1 MKCVLVGNYGVGN
14 IGDEALKEYFL
25 SEFPDIEWSVVSA
38 NPTEK
43 RDTPRLPLGIRS
55 LFTPWWKTINA
66 IRHSDILIFGGG
78 SLFTDIESV
87 WACVIWRTYAILAS
101 WFKVTVMLAF
111 QGAGPWKTGLGLRLA
126 KKTYQSA
133 AFISVRDEDSL
144 RRLEAF
150 TLSRPPVLS
159 FDPAFAFFAT
169 HPRNTVGQRLV
180 LIPRANS
187 NEKFFEEAQKKLSE
201 NFSDVRILL
210 MQPDDTERRV
220 GERLKAMSTVAAS
233 VIELTSVQ
241 HLLDEVSTASD
252 VLSQRFHGTLAAF
265 AMGVPARS
273 VPQHTGDKMDT
284 LNERMNDG
292 SARTALLTTVKTG
305 SDALREAMRGVSSL

>member
-25 SEFPDIEWSVVSA
+25 SKFPDISWSIVSA
-38 NPTEK
+38 HPTAAH
-43 RDTPRLPLGIRS
+43 DIPRLPLGVRS
-55 LFTPWWKTINA
+55 LFAPWWKTINA
-66 IRHSDILIFGGG
+66 IRHADALIFGGG

-101 WFKVTVMLAF
+101 WFKVPVMLAF

-150 TLSRPPVLS
+150 HLAHPPTLS

-169 HPRNTVGQRLV
+169 KPRISVSHRLV

-201 NFSDVRILL
+201 NFSDVHILL
-210 MQPDDTERRV
+210 MQPDDIERRV
-220 GERLKAMSTVAAS
+220 GKRLKAICTVPAL

-241 HLLDEVSTASD
+241 HLLDEVSAASE

-265 AMGVPARS
+265 AMGIPARS
-273 VPQHTGDKMDT
+273 VPQHAGDKMDT
-284 LNERMNDG
+284 LNERMNDA
-292 SARTALLTTVKTG
+292 SARTVLLTTVKTG
-305 SDALREAMRGVSSL
+305 SDALRQAMRGVSSL

>member
-25 SEFPDIEWSVVSA
+25 SEFPDIQWCVVSA
-38 NPTEK
+38 NPIQQS
-43 RDTPRLPLGIRS
+43 DIPRLPLGIRS
-55 LFTPWWKTINA
+55 FFTPWWKTINA
-66 IRHSDILIFGGG
+66 IRHADALVFGGG

-101 WFKVTVMLAF
+101 WFKVPVMLAF
-111 QGAGPWKTGLGLRLA
+111 QGAGPWTTGLGLRLA
-126 KKTYQSA
+126 RKTYQSA

-144 RRLEAF
+144 RRLDAF
-150 TLSRPPVLS
+150 KLSRLPTLS

-169 HPRNTVGQRLV
+169 HPRSSVGQRLV

-220 GERLKAMSTVAAS
+220 GERLKAMSSVPAI

-241 HLLDEVSTASD
+241 HLLDEVSSASD

-265 AMGVPARS
+265 AMGIPARS
-273 VPQHTGDKMDT
+273 VPQHAGDKMET
-284 LNERMNDG
+284 LNQRMNDG
-292 SARTALLTTVKTG
+292 SARTALLATVKTG
-305 SDALREAMRGVSSL
+305 ADGLRQAMRGVSL

>member
-25 SEFPDIEWSVVSA
+25 SEFPEIEWSVVSA
-38 NPTEK
+38 NTAEK
-43 RDTPRLPLGIRS
+43 RDTPRLPLGVRS
-55 LFTPWWKTINA
+55 LFTPWWKTISK
-66 IRHSDILIFGGG
+66 IRHADALVFGGG

-101 WFKVTVMLAF
+101 WFRVPVMLAF
-111 QGAGPWKTGLGLRLA
+111 QGAGPWKTDLGLRLA

-144 RRLEAF
+144 RRLEVF
-150 TLSRPPVLS
+150 RLSHQPTLS

-169 HPRNTVGQRLV
+169 HPRSTVGQRLV

-220 GERLKAMSTVAAS
+220 GERLKAMCSAPAS

-241 HLLDEVSTASD
+241 HLLDEVSTASE

-273 VPQHTGDKMDT
+273 VPQHAGDKMDT

-305 SDALREAMRGVSSL
+305 ADSLRQGMRGVSSL

>member
-25 SEFPDIEWSVVSA
+25 SEFPDISWSVVSA
-38 NPTEK
+38 LPTNTH
-43 RDTPRLPLGIRS
+43 DIPRLPLGIRS

-66 IRHSDILIFGGG
+66 IRHADALVFGGG

-101 WFKVTVMLAF
+101 LFKVPVMLAF
-111 QGAGPWKTGLGLRLA
+111 QGAGPWTTGLGLRLA
-126 KKTYQSA
+126 KKTYESA
-133 AFISVRDEDSL
+133 AFVSVRDADSL
-144 RRLEAF
+144 QRLSVF
-150 TLSRPPVLS
+150 SLRHPPVLS

-169 HPRNTVGQRLV
+169 RSRTQVAQRLV

-187 NEKFFEEAQKKLSE
+187 NEKFFEEAQKKLSG

-220 GERLKAMSTVAAS
+220 GGRLKAMSS
-233 VIELTSVQ
+233 VPAIVVELTSVQ

-265 AMGVPARS
+265 AMGISARS
-273 VPQHTGDKMDT
+273 VPQHAGDKMET
-284 LNERMNDG
+284 LNQRMNDG
-292 SARTALLTTVKTG
+292 SARTALLATVKTG
-305 SDALREAMRGVSSL
+305 ADGLRQAMRGVSFL